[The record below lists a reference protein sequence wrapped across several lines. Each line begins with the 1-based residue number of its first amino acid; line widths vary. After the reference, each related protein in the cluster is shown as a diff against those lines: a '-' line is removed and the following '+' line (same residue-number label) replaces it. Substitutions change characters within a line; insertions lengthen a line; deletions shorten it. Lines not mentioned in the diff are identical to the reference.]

1 MQELAGGMTA
11 ILSENLSYKQGSA
24 CFQSRKKGSRQISK
38 VITGVPWSQNE
49 SHKVF

>member
-11 ILSENLSYKQGSA
+11 ILSENLSA
-24 CFQSRKKGSRQISK
+24 TREVRAFNLEKGSRQISK